1 MKQWPADA
9 NILDPDIFPHEKGPP
24 HGLFDTWRAADPI
37 HWNPPTDGYVPTV
50 PASSMTK
57 GFWVLT
63 RYQDVFEVS
72 RDQERFSSYDE
83 GFVIWDLEA
92 EELARHRANFMGMRP
107 GEHTAVKQL
116 VMPAFSPK
124 TMQAMAPEI
133 DRLAKEIVDDIAADG
148 NCEFVFEVASKLPDY
163 TFCELMGIPDEL
175 RSKVVDLGNAMAD
188 VETRSHHSLDPTL
201 QLFGIAEALSE
212 QKRQRPDGSLLSVL
226 VHDQTLGLNQM
237 NINMMFLV
245 FAIAGHE
252 TTRSTAAHFVYLMKA
267 YPEQYRLLLS
277 DIDKHLENA
286 IEEVLRFTS
295 TTTNFRRTA
304 TVDTEIGGHPV
315 KKGDKIYLSYAA
327 ANRDP
332 AVFENPP
339 RLRHHA
345 RERTQASGFR
355 DRAACL
361 HRRAPR
367 ALGASCI
374 AQGAPDAL
382 SRLPDRRRAGMAA
395 LDLVQCDHQPAH
407 RFHARTA
414 RHAGVR
420 MTPGPAC
427 D

>member
-148 NCEFVFEVASKLPDY
+148 NCEFVFEVASKLPVY

-332 AVFENPP
+332 AVFENPHVFDITRENARKHLAFGTGP
-339 RLRHHA
+339 HVCIGARLA
-345 RERTQASGFR
+345 RLELLALLKALLTRFPGFQIDGEPEWLRSIWFNAITSLPIAFTPEPPAMRAS
-355 DRAACL
+355 A
-361 HRRAPR
+361 
-367 ALGASCI
+367 
-374 AQGAPDAL
+374 
-382 SRLPDRRRAGMAA
+382 
-395 LDLVQCDHQPAH
+395 
-407 RFHARTA
+407 
-414 RHAGVR
+414 
-420 MTPGPAC
+420 
-427 D
+427 